1 MAYTVDFFEE
11 TLHPRLRNDPEFRSA
26 LLNECADCLRTGD
39 AATAKSLLTHY
50 VAATVGF
57 DEAAGVAGFSPAALR
72 RALDPEGDAP
82 DADALAVIAA
92 LRKHEEESAA
102 LAVPAGAQP

>member
-1 MAYTVDFFEE
+1 MTLTRDFSETVRE
-11 TLHPRLRNDPEFRSA
+11 HIQADPEFRSA
-26 LLNECADCLRTGD
+26 FLDECLDCLRTGD
-39 AATAKSLLTHY
+39 ATTAKSMLTHY

-57 DEAAGVAGFSPAALR
+57 NDAADLGFSPDDLR
-72 RALDPEGDAP
+72 RALDPDGDAP

-92 LRKHEEESAA
+92 LREREEAPS

>member
-1 MAYTVDFFEE
+1 MALTHDFSETVREHIQGDS
-11 TLHPRLRNDPEFRSA
+11 EFRSA

-50 VAATVGF
+50 VAATLGF
-57 DEAAGVAGFSPAALR
+57 DEAAGVAGFSPDALR

-92 LRKHEEESAA
+92 LRKREEESAA
-102 LAVPAGAQP
+102 LAVPVGAQP

>member
-1 MAYTVDFFEE
+1 MALTRDFSETVRE
-11 TLHPRLRNDPEFRSA
+11 HIQGDPEFRSA
-26 LLNECADCLRTGD
+26 LLDECADCVRTGD
-39 AATAKSLLTHY
+39 AATAKSMLTHY

-57 DEAAGVAGFSPAALR
+57 DEAVAIGFSPDGLR
-72 RALDPEGDAP
+72 RALDPDGDAP

-92 LRKHEEESAA
+92 LREREGAPS

>member
-1 MAYTVDFFEE
+1 MSRTGDFFEE
-11 TLHPRLRNDPEFRSA
+11 TVRPRLVSSAEFRQA
-26 LLNECADCLRTGD
+26 WLIECGENLRTGD
-39 AATAKSLLTHY
+39 AATAKSMLTHY

-57 DEAAGVAGFSPAALR
+57 DEAAAIGFSPDGLR
-72 RALDPEGDAP
+72 RALDPDGDAP

-92 LRKHEEESAA
+92 LREREGAPS

>member
-1 MAYTVDFFEE
+1 MSRTVDFFEE
-11 TLHPRLRNDPEFRSA
+11 TVRPRLVSSVEFRQA
-26 LLNECADCLRTGD
+26 WLLECGENLRTGD
-39 AATAKSLLTHY
+39 AATAKSMLTHY

-57 DEAAGVAGFSPAALR
+57 DGAAAIGFSPDDLR
-72 RALDPEGDAP
+72 RALDPDGDAP

-92 LRKHEEESAA
+92 LREREGAPS

>member
-1 MAYTVDFFEE
+1 MALTRDFSETVREHIQGDS
-11 TLHPRLRNDPEFRSA
+11 EFRSA
-26 LLNECADCLRTGD
+26 LLDECVDCVRAGD
-39 AATAKSLLTHY
+39 AATAKRLLTHY

-57 DEAAGVAGFSPAALR
+57 DEAAGVAGLSPDDLR
-72 RALDPEGDAP
+72 RALDPDGDAP

-92 LRKHEEESAA
+92 LREREGAAA

>member
-1 MAYTVDFFEE
+1 MSRTVEFFEE
-11 TLHPRLRNDPEFRSA
+11 TVRPRLVSSAEFRQA
-26 LLNECADCLRTGD
+26 WLLECGENLRMGD
-39 AATAKSLLTHY
+39 AATAKSMLTHY

-57 DEAAGVAGFSPAALR
+57 DEASGIAGFSPDGLR
-72 RALDPEGDAP
+72 RALDPDGDAP

-92 LRKHEEESAA
+92 LREREGARS

>member
-1 MAYTVDFFEE
+1 MMLTRDHSE
-11 TLHPRLRNDPEFRSA
+11 TIRELAQGDPEFRSA
-26 LLNECADCLRTGD
+26 LLDECVDCVRTGD
-39 AATAKSLLTHY
+39 AATAKSMLTHY

-57 DEAAGVAGFSPAALR
+57 DEAVDIGFSPDGLR
-72 RALDPEGDAP
+72 RALDPDGDAP

-92 LRKHEEESAA
+92 LREREGAPS

>member
-1 MAYTVDFFEE
+1 MLTRDHSE
-11 TLHPRLRNDPEFRSA
+11 TILELAQGDPEFRSA
-26 LLNECADCLRTGD
+26 LLDECVDCVRTGD
-39 AATAKSLLTHY
+39 AATAKSMLTHY

-57 DEAAGVAGFSPAALR
+57 DGAAAIGFSPDDLR
-72 RALDPEGDAP
+72 RALDPDGDAP

-92 LRKHEEESAA
+92 LREREGAPS